1 MSKKKVH
8 ELAKD
13 LNMNAKDLIAEL
25 EKLGITVKSHLSNLS
40 DDEMKIIEKSNLL
53 NSNKNKGEKKVNVD
67 SDNSKKASKNEK
79 GANPIIIRREIQVVS
94 ENNKDYGGKT
104 QHKGDIGVVEKK
116 QKNDFKIIFD

>member
-67 SDNSKKASKNEK
+67 SDNSKKASKNE
-79 GANPIIIRREIQVVS
+79 
-94 ENNKDYGGKT
+94 
-104 QHKGDIGVVEKK
+104 
-116 QKNDFKIIFD
+116 